1 MQIKS
6 IIERPD
12 GHSVDLD
19 GTTYE
24 FLPSGNPPYVADVTT
39 EAHIARLLA
48 IPEGYKVLL
57 VDGQAA
63 PKLPEPPTKTEPTDQ
78 IILLGSDVHPSA
90 FEIHGKEYS
99 LGDIVQLAFKT
110 FDANAQAWNLLDEGE
125 RADLIDAELN
135 KLEEAGPEKPADPAD
150 TNGDGTV
157 DTAEER
163 AALVELYL
171 AKFGKK
177 PHHMAGI
184 AKIRAELEAAQ

>member
-6 IIERPD
+6 VIERAK
-12 GHSVDLD
+12 GHRVDLD
-19 GTTYE
+19 GVSYE
-24 FLPSGNPPYVADVTT
+24 FLPTGNPPYVADVKN

-48 IPEGYKVLL
+48 IPEGYKVLI

-63 PKLPEPPTKTEPTDQ
+63 PHIPAAPAKVEPTDQ
-78 IILLGSDVHPSA
+78 VTLLGSDVHPSA

-99 LGDIVQLAFKT
+99 LGQIVQLAFEA

-135 KLEEAGPEKPADPAD
+135 KLEAAGPEKPTDPAD
-150 TNGDGTV
+150 TNGDGVV

-163 AALVELYL
+163 EALVKLYE

-184 AKIRAELEAAQ
+184 AKIRADLEKAQ

>member
-6 IIERPD
+6 IIERKN

-19 GTTYE
+19 GVTYE
-24 FLPSGNPPYVADVTT
+24 FLPSGNPPYVADVTN

-57 VDGQAA
+57 VEGQAA
-63 PKLPEPPTKTEPTDQ
+63 PVLPVTPAEPKQEQ

-99 LGDIVQLAFKT
+99 LGEIVQRAFES
-110 FDANAQAWNLLDEGE
+110 FDANHQAWNLLDEGE

-135 KLEEAGPEKPADPAD
+135 KLEEAGPVNPAD
-150 TNGDGTV
+150 TNGDGVV
-157 DTAEER
+157 DASEER
-163 AALVELYL
+163 AALVAQYE

-177 PHHMAGI
+177 PHHKAGI
-184 AKIRAELEAAQ
+184 EKIRAELEAAQ